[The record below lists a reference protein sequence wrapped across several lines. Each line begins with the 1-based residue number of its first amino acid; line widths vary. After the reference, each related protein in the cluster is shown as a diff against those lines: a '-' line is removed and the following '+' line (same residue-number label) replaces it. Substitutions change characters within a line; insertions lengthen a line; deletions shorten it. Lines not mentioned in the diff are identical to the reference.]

1 LNTTTVGW
9 LAGSAMLL
17 LAAAGWWVDV
27 PYVLAVPVAALLAY
41 WAFARLDLYM
51 GVVLALVPL
60 SINLSELG
68 LTSVGWYMPTEPM
81 LFALLLLSCARWLS
95 GKRLDRT
102 LWKHPVTWV
111 ILAGFVWMGLTIL
124 PSSHPVVSLKAWI
137 SRAWFMVAF
146 YFLLAAWFQH
156 SPKAQTRFLALLLVP
171 MCIVVTYT
179 IVRHAGHGFG
189 KGAGHWVM
197 KPFFKD
203 HTSYGAVLAMLLPPA
218 IAMVWRK
225 HKTAL
230 ARVLWGLGVVWLSV
244 GTVLSYT
251 RAAWV
256 SLAAVG
262 ALWAVMK
269 LGVRLKPLLAA
280 SVVAL
285 GGLALSWDA
294 LVVQLERNSQDSSD
308 NFTQHIES
316 ISNVSTDDSN
326 LERLNRWSCA
336 LAMFE
341 ERPFWG
347 WGPGTYQFEYAPFQT
362 STLRTLISTN
372 NADLG
377 NAHSEYLGPLAEQG
391 ILGLLAVLS
400 LLAATLHLGFKLN
413 RTLVDPA
420 RRAWAMGLFLGIM
433 TYFVHGVLNNFLDT
447 DKASAPF
454 WGFLAILVVM
464 DIHRSKEEEKTAE
477 LT

>member
-1 LNTTTVGW
+1 
-9 LAGSAMLL
+9 M
-17 LAAAGWWVDV
+17 
-27 PYVLAVPVAALLAY
+27 
-41 WAFARLDLYM
+41 
-51 GVVLALVPL
+51 
-60 SINLSELG
+60 
-68 LTSVGWYMPTEPM
+68 
-81 LFALLLLSCARWLS
+81 
-95 GKRLDRT
+95 
-102 LWKHPVTWV
+102 HPVTWV

-146 YFLLAAWFQH
+146 YFLLAAWFLR
-156 SPKAQTRFLALLLVP
+156 SPKAQTWFLVLLLVP

-218 IAMVWRK
+218 VAMVWKK
-225 HKTAL
+225 HKTPL
-230 ARVLWGLGVVWLSV
+230 TRVIWGLGVVWLSV

-256 SLAAVG
+256 SLAAAG
-262 ALWAVMK
+262 ALWAAMT
-269 LGVRLKPLLAA
+269 LGVRLKPLLAV
-280 SVVAL
+280 SVMAL

-294 LVVQLERNSQDSSD
+294 LVIQLERNNQDSSD
-308 NFTQHIES
+308 NFSQHIES
-316 ISNVSTDDSN
+316 ITNVSTDDSN

-341 ERPFWG
+341 ARPVWG

-362 STLRTLISTN
+362 STLRTRISTN

-377 NAHSEYLGPLAEQG
+377 TAHSEYLGPLAEQG
-391 ILGLLAVLS
+391 ILGF
-400 LLAATLHLGFKLN
+400 LAALGLLMVTMHLGFKLH
-413 RTLVDPA
+413 RTLTDPE
-420 RRAWAMGLFLGIM
+420 RRAWAMGIFLGIT
-433 TYFVHGVLNNFLDT
+433 TYFVHGVLTNFLDT

-464 DIHRSKEEEKTAE
+464 DLRQSNEEKKKAA

>member
-1 LNTTTVGW
+1 
-9 LAGSAMLL
+9 
-17 LAAAGWWVDV
+17 
-27 PYVLAVPVAALLAY
+27 
-41 WAFARLDLYM
+41 
-51 GVVLALVPL
+51 
-60 SINLSELG
+60 
-68 LTSVGWYMPTEPM
+68 
-81 LFALLLLSCARWLS
+81 
-95 GKRLDRT
+95 
-102 LWKHPVTWV
+102 
-111 ILAGFVWMGLTIL
+111 
-124 PSSHPVVSLKAWI
+124 
-137 SRAWFMVAF
+137 MVAF
-146 YFLLAAWFQH
+146 YFLLGAWFQH
-156 SPKAQTRFLALLLVP
+156 SPKAQTRFLGLLLVP

-218 IAMVWRK
+218 IAMVWKK
-225 HKTAL
+225 HKTSL

-262 ALWAVMK
+262 ALWGVMK
-269 LGVRLKPLLAA
+269 LGVRLKTLLAV

-285 GGLALSWDA
+285 GGLVLSWDA
-294 LVVQLERNSQDSSD
+294 LVIQLERNNQDSSD
-308 NFTQHIES
+308 NFSQHIES
-316 ISNVSTDDSN
+316 ITNVSTDDSN

-341 ERPFWG
+341 ARPFWG

-362 STLRTLISTN
+362 STLRTRISTN

-391 ILGLLAVLS
+391 LLGLLAILS
-400 LLAATLHLGFKLN
+400 LLMATLHLGFKLH
-413 RTLVDPA
+413 RTLTDPES
-420 RRAWAMGLFLGIM
+420 RAWAMGLFLGIM

-464 DIHRSKEEEKTAE
+464 DIRQSNEGNKNAA

>member
-1 LNTTTVGW
+1 
-9 LAGSAMLL
+9 MLL
-17 LAAAGWWVDV
+17 LAATGWWMNF
-27 PYVLAVPVAALLAY
+27 PFVLAVPAVALLAY
-41 WAFARLDLYM
+41 LAFARLDLYM

-81 LFALLLLSCARWLS
+81 LFALLLLSVARWLS
-95 GKRLDRT
+95 GKRLDRA
-102 LWKHPVTWV
+102 LWSHHVTWV

-156 SPKAQTRFLALLLVP
+156 SSKAQTRFLALLLIP

-225 HKTAL
+225 HKTSL
-230 ARVLWGLGVVWLSV
+230 ARVLWGLGLLWLSV

-262 ALWAVMK
+262 ALWGVMK
-269 LGVRLKPLLAA
+269 LGVRLKPLLAFG
-280 SVVAL
+280 VIAL

-294 LVVQLERNSQDSSD
+294 LVIQLERNNQDSSD

-316 ISNVSTDDSN
+316 ITNVSTDDSN

-362 STLRTLISTN
+362 STQRTQISTN

-391 ILGLLAVLS
+391 VLGLLAVLS
-400 LLAATLHLGFKLN
+400 LLMATLHLGFKLH
-413 RTLVDPA
+413 RTLTNSET
-420 RRAWAMGLFLGIM
+420 REWAMGIFLGIM

-454 WGFLAILVVM
+454 WGFLAILVVL
-464 DIHRSKEEEKTAE
+464 DIRQSNAEKPGPKFT
-477 LT
+477 

>member
-1 LNTTTVGW
+1 
-9 LAGSAMLL
+9 
-17 LAAAGWWVDV
+17 
-27 PYVLAVPVAALLAY
+27 
-41 WAFARLDLYM
+41 
-51 GVVLALVPL
+51 
-60 SINLSELG
+60 
-68 LTSVGWYMPTEPM
+68 
-81 LFALLLLSCARWLS
+81 
-95 GKRLDRT
+95 
-102 LWKHPVTWV
+102 
-111 ILAGFVWMGLTIL
+111 
-124 PSSHPVVSLKAWI
+124 
-137 SRAWFMVAF
+137 
-146 YFLLAAWFQH
+146 
-156 SPKAQTRFLALLLVP
+156 
-171 MCIVVTYT
+171 
-179 IVRHAGHGFG
+179 
-189 KGAGHWVM
+189 M

-218 IAMVWRK
+218 IAMVWKK
-225 HKTAL
+225 HKTSL

-262 ALWAVMK
+262 ALWGVMK
-269 LGVRLKPLLAA
+269 LGVRLKTLLTV

-294 LVVQLERNSQDSSD
+294 LVIQLERNNQDSSD
-308 NFTQHIES
+308 NFSQHIES
-316 ISNVSTDDSN
+316 ITNVSTDDSN

-341 ERPFWG
+341 ARPFWG

-362 STLRTLISTN
+362 STLRTRISTN

-391 ILGLLAVLS
+391 LLGLLAILS
-400 LLAATLHLGFKLN
+400 LLMATLHLGFKLH
-413 RTLVDPA
+413 RTLTDPES
-420 RRAWAMGLFLGIM
+420 RAWAMGLFLGIM

-464 DIHRSKEEEKTAE
+464 DIRQSNEGNKNAA